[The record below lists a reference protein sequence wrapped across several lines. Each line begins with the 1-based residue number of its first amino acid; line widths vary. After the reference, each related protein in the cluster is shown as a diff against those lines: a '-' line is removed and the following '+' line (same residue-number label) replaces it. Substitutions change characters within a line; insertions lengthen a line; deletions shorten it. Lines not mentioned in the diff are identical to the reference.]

1 MELGQTRR
9 DRREREGGS
18 ADRERE
24 TAFAVVTYFS
34 TMTIYYLFVTEQI
47 LDKHQTRRGSIIQ
60 YRCRFSLFKY
70 RGTFLLLS
78 TVTISRFCKI
88 AKFHQVWK

>member
-24 TAFAVVTYFS
+24 AFAVVTYFS

-47 LDKHQTRRGSIIQ
+47 LDKHQTRRGSAFNIDVDSRYSNIVVLFCC
-60 YRCRFSLFKY
+60 CR
-70 RGTFLLLS
+70 R
-78 TVTISRFCKI
+78 
-88 AKFHQVWK
+88 